1 MKNELIT
8 KYNVP
13 GPRYTSY
20 PTVPYWSNEGYHL
33 DNWRKSVAQAFY
45 TSGKEIS
52 LYIHLP
58 FCESLCTY
66 CACNTRITKN
76 HSVEDRYID
85 TLLKEWQL
93 NLSLMPGKP
102 VLKDIHLGGGTPTFF
117 SPKNLRRLISEIK
130 RTCEISADSVFG
142 FEGHPNNTTKQHLET
157 MYQLGFRRVSFGIQ
171 DFDRD
176 VQQLI
181 NRIQPFENVVRVT
194 EQAREI
200 GYTSINYDLVYG
212 LPGQTISSVT
222 DTLEKTIGLK
232 PDRIA
237 LYGYAHVPW
246 LKPAQNSF
254 SSRLPSA
261 EKRVFLYQLSKSLL
275 GLSGYR
281 DIGMDHFALPG
292 DEMYQAAANGSL
304 HRNFMGYSTQ
314 STDLLIGL
322 GVSAISD
329 AWTAF
334 SQNHKKLEDYY
345 SAIENNELPMTRGH
359 MLSDKDLLLR
369 KHILNLM
376 CRYQTTWREYELDI
390 FGLDLNFEL
399 LEQLCKDGLIRL
411 DPDGVEVLEKGR
423 PFIRNICMAFDAR
436 MNAGEKKTFS
446 KTL

>member
-1 MKNELIT
+1 MENKLIT

-20 PTVPYWSNEGYHL
+20 PTVPYWTNDGY
-33 DNWRKSVAQAFY
+33 DVKNWGKSVAQAFY
-45 TSGKEIS
+45 TSGREVS

-76 HSVEDRYID
+76 HSVEERYIKA
-85 TLLKEWQL
+85 LLKEWKL
-93 NLSLMPGKP
+93 NLALMPGRP

-117 SPKNLRRLISEIK
+117 SAENLKKLISAIQES
-130 RTCEISADSVFG
+130 CEISDESVFG
-142 FEGHPNNTTKQHLET
+142 FEGHPNNTNREHLEV

-171 DFDRD
+171 DFDPE
-176 VQQLI
+176 VQHLI
-181 NRIQPFENVVRVT
+181 NRVQPMENVIRVT
-194 EQAREI
+194 SQAREV
-200 GYTSINYDLVYG
+200 GYQSVNYDLVYG
-212 LPGQTISSVT
+212 LPGQSIASVT
-222 DTLEKTIGLK
+222 DTLEKTIGLR

-246 LKPAQNSF
+246 LKPAQKSF
-254 SSRLPSA
+254 ADKLPSA
-261 EKRVFLYQLSKSLL
+261 EKRVFLYQLSKSMLTI
-275 GLSGYR
+275 SGYR

-292 DEMYQAAANGSL
+292 DEMYEAAANGTL

-314 STDLLIGL
+314 STDLLVGL

-345 SAIENNELPMTRGH
+345 QALEGDKLPMSRGH

-376 CRYQTTWREYELDI
+376 CRYGTEWHEYELDI
-390 FGLDLNFEL
+390 FGLDLNLDL
-399 LEQLCKDGLIRL
+399 LEQLCHDDLIEL
-411 DPDGVEVLEKGR
+411 DPNGLKVTEKGR
-423 PFIRNICMAFDAR
+423 PFIRNVCMAFDAR
-436 MNAGEKKTFS
+436 MNSGEKKRFS
-446 KTL
+446 RTL